1 MIRRNVCRPL
11 ASGSPKSSR
20 MTWFPKPSESE
31 RMPSSRVATRL
42 SAKMPFSSCFNIPS
56 TRAASTALSSI
67 SRTLIFSCM
76 IFTLHGSSF
85 LRQKPRSGVHHSHG
99 DKFFRS
105 ERCSDQREGAE
116 SGCNGVP
123 KHLLNWRHRTKR
135 RNRTNRS
142 YNNTRHA
149 FLGKRLAVSCPIVYI
164 LRKQSKFRLDWNTN
178 SQSPLGPTNSALD
191 ERNHLQVRCCSPFLL
206 NARNHL
212 QPARS
217 MCRKSPRAVSHVTAA
232 SPPRGQTYSS

>member
-11 ASGSPKSSR
+11 ASGSTKSSR

-31 RMPSSRVATRL
+31 RMPASSVAMRL
-42 SAKMPFSSCFNIPS
+42 SATMSFSSCFNIPS

-76 IFTLHGSSF
+76 IFTLRGSSF
-85 LRQKPRSGVHHSHG
+85 LKQNPRSGVHHSHG

-164 LRKQSKFRLDWNTN
+164 LRKQSKFRLDWNTT
-178 SQSPLGPTNSALD
+178 SQSPLGPTTLTLHYRTHPPVPSS
-191 ERNHLQVRCCSPFLL
+191 SPFLL
-206 NARNHL
+206 
-212 QPARS
+212 
-217 MCRKSPRAVSHVTAA
+217 T
-232 SPPRGQTYSS
+232 